1 MTSAATNV
9 AIVTAPRS
17 AERAE
22 IEDTPPADQAPITPY
37 RDVRDV
43 RLNQSLSLT
52 ALLLAT
58 LLIASFGMIVYLA
71 TRPAQQVVIER
82 SSEGDRVIAINGQA
96 VRNGIAVGADK
107 PGANEKK
114 TIAREWAAARFG
126 VDPLTREKDLERMF
140 RMMSPAAAKAYAD
153 LMKRNG
159 ELERESAERWQ
170 AVWKPQVVEIDR
182 TDPYRVNIV
191 GAMEIA
197 KRTPNGEQREAKQ
210 IMFSLHTLP
219 DAGRAPRNAQTGFL
233 IDDILDY
240 KELPAVVS
248 SSTSALTAQ

>member
-1 MTSAATNV
+1 MSARATDIAV
-9 AIVTAPRS
+9 LASPRN

-22 IEDTPPADQAPITPY
+22 TEDAPLMDQAPIMPY

-52 ALLLAT
+52 ALLLAA
-58 LLIASFGMIVYLA
+58 LLVFSFGVIVYLA
-71 TRPAQQVVIER
+71 TRPAEQVVIER
-82 SSEGDRVIAINGQA
+82 SSEGDRVLAVNGQT
-96 VRNGIAVGADK
+96 VKNGIAVGADK
-107 PGANEKK
+107 PGASEKK
-114 TIAREWAAARFG
+114 TIAREWAAARYG

-140 RMMSPAAAKAYAD
+140 RMMSPGAAKAYAD

-191 GAMEIA
+191 GTMEIV
-197 KRTPNGEQREAKQ
+197 KRTPNSEQREAKQ
-210 IMFSLHTLP
+210 VMFGLHTVP
-219 DAGRAPRNAQTGFL
+219 DAGRAPRNMQTGFL
-233 IDDILDY
+233 VDDILDL
-240 KELPAVVS
+240 KELPVVVS

>member
-1 MTSAATNV
+1 MSARATDI
-9 AIVTAPRS
+9 AMLTAPQN

-22 IEDTPPADQAPITPY
+22 IEDAPLTDQAPITPY

-52 ALLLAT
+52 ALLLAA
-58 LLIASFGMIVYLA
+58 LLVISFGVIVYLA

-82 SSEGDRVIAINGQA
+82 SSEGDRVLAVNGQA
-96 VRNGIAVGADK
+96 IRNDIAVGADK

-114 TIAREWAAARFG
+114 TIAREWATARYG

-140 RMMSPAAAKAYAD
+140 RMMSPGAAKAYAD

-170 AVWKPQVVEIDR
+170 SVWKPQVVEIDR

-191 GAMEIA
+191 GTMEITKKA
-197 KRTPNGEQREAKQ
+197 PNGEQREAKQ
-210 IMFSLHTLP
+210 VMFGLHTLP

-240 KELPAVVS
+240 KELPAAVS
-248 SSTSALTAQ
+248 SSTSALT